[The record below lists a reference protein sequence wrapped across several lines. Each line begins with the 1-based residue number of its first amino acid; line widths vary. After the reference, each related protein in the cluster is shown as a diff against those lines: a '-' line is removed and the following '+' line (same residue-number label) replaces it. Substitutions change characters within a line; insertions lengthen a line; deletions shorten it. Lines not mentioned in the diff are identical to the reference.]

1 MMLWN
6 MRRCYKWKELKPL
19 LFRQILLKP
28 SSKSITSIIM
38 TQLCGWQALY
48 HKGLRLVLR
57 SASVESLE
65 DFGIEWDSHQQ
76 EFWSVTEAPALF
88 QDITLYQPVAP

>member
-38 TQLCGWQALY
+38 TQLCG
-48 HKGLRLVLR
+48 
-57 SASVESLE
+57 
-65 DFGIEWDSHQQ
+65 
-76 EFWSVTEAPALF
+76 
-88 QDITLYQPVAP
+88 